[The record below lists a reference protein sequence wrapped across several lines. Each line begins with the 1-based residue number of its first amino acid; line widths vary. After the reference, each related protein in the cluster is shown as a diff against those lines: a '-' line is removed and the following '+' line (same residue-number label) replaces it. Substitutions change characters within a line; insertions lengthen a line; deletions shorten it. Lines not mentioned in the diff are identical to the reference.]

1 MCQKH
6 LRRRLKSFTTRSSA
20 NLEDNQ
26 AEADPPSQTES
37 EKASSAVTSLD
48 NLSIPT
54 FSCDECPSVFE
65 FGSELNWHK
74 MAEHMVEENF
84 SGLDLP
90 LDDDVCIILDSTVPA
105 PKVAERDFKCGEVQG
120 LQIKLFSLSS

>member
-1 MCQKH
+1 
-6 LRRRLKSFTTRSSA
+6 
-20 NLEDNQ
+20 
-26 AEADPPSQTES
+26 
-37 EKASSAVTSLD
+37 
-48 NLSIPT
+48 
-54 FSCDECPSVFE
+54 
-65 FGSELNWHK
+65 

-120 LQIKLFSLSS
+120 QQIKLFSLSS